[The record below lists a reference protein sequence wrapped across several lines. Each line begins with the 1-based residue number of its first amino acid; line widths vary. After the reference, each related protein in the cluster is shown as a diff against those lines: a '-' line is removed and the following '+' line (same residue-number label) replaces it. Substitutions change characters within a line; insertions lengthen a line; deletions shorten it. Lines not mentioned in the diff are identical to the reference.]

1 MTTPPEQV
9 RRATIEDLPQLMALW
24 KQEDLP
30 WQQLEKR
37 LKEFQVIEGE
47 GKVLGVLG
55 LEVAGLEGHVHS
67 EAFARPELADRLRDQ
82 LWERAQIVAKNH
94 GLVRIWSQF
103 STPFWN
109 HCGFQNASA
118 AVLEKLPSAFAATPG
133 LWRFV
138 QLRDDSALPAS
149 VEKEFAMFREME
161 KAETQKLVQKAKF
174 LKLVAGL
181 IVAAVFILVIV
192 WVVLW
197 MRTQRQPPPM

>member
-9 RRATIEDLPQLMALW
+9 RRATVEDLPQLIALW

-37 LKEFQVIEGE
+37 FKEFQVVEGE
-47 GKVLGVLG
+47 GKVLGLLG

-82 LWERAQIVAKNH
+82 LWERMQVVAKNH
-94 GLVRIWSQF
+94 GLIRIWSQF

-109 HCGFQNASA
+109 HCGFQA
-118 AVLEKLPSAFAATPG
+118 AGADVLARLPPGFAGTPG
-133 LWRFV
+133 LWRFM
-138 QLRDDSALPAS
+138 QLRDDAALPAS

-161 KAETQKLVQKAKF
+161 KAETEKLFQKAKV
-174 LKLVAGL
+174 LKLFAGL
-181 IVAAVFILVIV
+181 IVAAVFVLVIV

-197 MRTQRQPPPM
+197 MRAQRQPPPM

>member
-1 MTTPPEQV
+1 MPPEQV
-9 RRATIEDLPQLMALW
+9 RRATVEDLPQLIALW

-37 LKEFQVIEGE
+37 FKEFQVVEGE
-47 GKVLGVLG
+47 GKVLGLLG
-55 LEVAGLEGHVHS
+55 LDVTGLEGHVHS

-82 LWERAQIVAKNH
+82 LWERMQVVAKNH
-94 GLVRIWSQF
+94 GLIRIWSQF

-109 HCGFQNASA
+109 HCGFQSASA
-118 AVLEKLPSAFAATPG
+118 AMLEKIPPAFAGTSG
-133 LWRFV
+133 LWRFM
-138 QLRDDSALPAS
+138 QLRDDAVLPAS

-161 KAETQKLVQKAKF
+161 KAETEKLFQKAKV

-181 IVAAVFILVIV
+181 IVAAVLVLVIV